1 MKNILF
7 LTSTNLAA
15 NPRLLKELKLAT
27 SNGYEA
33 TVIQFSV
40 GNWSDTM
47 TADLQQQFPAVE
59 FVQLSALR
67 KPFFPWLLCTAFFK
81 LSNIVPLSVRNYWLL
96 SVSAGKR
103 SFLLLQE
110 LKKMNKRYDWVI
122 AHNPAAFYPASW
134 FGKKAG
140 AKIGIDVEDYHPGET
155 SDPKAAATM
164 RRLMEVVLPTATYC
178 SYAAPLIC
186 EGVQKDIP
194 GLRNKQLILLNGF
207 DEMEFVRPEAT
218 AGEKLKLVWF
228 SQHID
233 AGRGLEKLI
242 PVVQELSPK
251 VELHLVGQLNKLFE
265 ERYLSNKS
273 GIVLHKPM
281 QQKQLH
287 LFLAEFDVGLATD
300 LPVNRNRDIALTNKI
315 IAYAQAGLAIAAMH
329 TSAQDQF
336 LRESDLQYVQMDNEA
351 SSIHQ
356 ALLDLHQKKKNG
368 ELNKQDQ
375 FKKGQAYAWG
385 NLSQPLLAIWEKK
398 YA

>member
-134 FGKKAG
+134 FGKK
-140 AKIGIDVEDYHPGET
+140 
-155 SDPKAAATM
+155 
-164 RRLMEVVLPTATYC
+164 
-178 SYAAPLIC
+178 
-186 EGVQKDIP
+186 
-194 GLRNKQLILLNGF
+194 
-207 DEMEFVRPEAT
+207 
-218 AGEKLKLVWF
+218 
-228 SQHID
+228 
-233 AGRGLEKLI
+233 
-242 PVVQELSPK
+242 
-251 VELHLVGQLNKLFE
+251 
-265 ERYLSNKS
+265 
-273 GIVLHKPM
+273 
-281 QQKQLH
+281 
-287 LFLAEFDVGLATD
+287 
-300 LPVNRNRDIALTNKI
+300 
-315 IAYAQAGLAIAAMH
+315 
-329 TSAQDQF
+329 
-336 LRESDLQYVQMDNEA
+336 
-351 SSIHQ
+351 
-356 ALLDLHQKKKNG
+356 
-368 ELNKQDQ
+368 
-375 FKKGQAYAWG
+375 
-385 NLSQPLLAIWEKK
+385 
-398 YA
+398 